1 MRVNPILVK
10 ELRSRMRGPRA
21 FGILTTFLLLLGA
34 FAYGLYYMITFGRI
48 FSGSGPPLGA
58 MVGHSVFTGL
68 ALFELTLV
76 CVITPALTANAI
88 SSEVER
94 KTLDMLLATPLSSAS
109 ILWGKLISALSYVF
123 LLILAT
129 VPMASLVFIFGG
141 VTIADL
147 VRALGVLVV
156 CAITLGVM
164 GLFFSTWLR
173 RGGRATVVSYA
184 ILLLLA
190 LGTYFLYIVI
200 GVARNANPPRAIL
213 LLNPIAAMAS
223 ALSEDMRWGTFMP
236 VTSPFA
242 PFVWALGGNLM
253 DSAPGSGDGPGLRP
267 LWHYTAGLYAVIT
280 LLLYLASVQMLK
292 PRRRWRF
299 HRAELVKLA
308 VLLLALIGIGYA
320 LYGPPSYARFGYFTV
335 ATPTPAPVMAAPVI
349 PQRVIIQP
357 IPIPTPTPVM
367 EVTPD
372 EEAQRQTSPP

>member
-21 FGILTTFLLLLGA
+21 FGILTAFLLLLGA
-34 FAYGLYYMITFGRI
+34 FAYGLYYVVTFSRV
-48 FSGSGPPLGA
+48 FSGGGPPLGA
-58 MVGHSVFTGL
+58 IVGHFVFTGL
-68 ALFELTLV
+68 ALFELALV

-123 LLILAT
+123 LLILAA

-141 VTIADL
+141 VTIADML
-147 VRALGVLVV
+147 RALGILMI

-190 LGTYFLYIVI
+190 LGTYFLYIVV
-200 GVARNANPPRAIL
+200 GVARNANPPRALL

-223 ALSEDMRWGTFMP
+223 AISQDIRGGGTFMP
-236 VTSPFA
+236 VSSLSMPI
-242 PFVWALGGNLM
+242 VWVLGGNPI
-253 DSAPGSGDGPGLRP
+253 DAVPGSGDGPGLRP
-267 LWHYTAGLYAVIT
+267 LWHYTAGLYGVIT

-299 HRAELVKLA
+299 QRTELMKLA
-308 VLLLALIGIGYA
+308 ALLLALIGIGYA
-320 LYGPPSYARFGYFTV
+320 LYGPPSYARFGSFTV
-335 ATPTPAPVMAAPVI
+335 ATPTPPTPAPVMVVPAI
-349 PQRVIIQP
+349 PPGVIIQP
-357 IPIPTPTPVM
+357 IPAPTLTPVG

-372 EEAQRQTSPP
+372 MDRER